1 MSLTDRDRQ
10 RMAGVHSD
18 LVRLVEA
25 ASNAGV
31 KFAVIEGVRTLERQ
45 KKLFAERKTQTMR
58 SRHLTG
64 HAIDIAPLADTDG
77 DGDAEI
83 SWYWPDYYAM
93 APKIK
98 AIADEIG
105 VRVEWGGDWS
115 TFKDGPHW
123 QIPWNATPIMVA
135 AAQPVADESAPQ
147 PMDMKPERGTL
158 KVDGTNPV
166 EVVLPEMK
174 PSPKTGEWRL
184 TLAGMLIDAFT
195 ALSPLI
201 LQMLDPAM
209 DHMQTHWFPV
219 GTAGGLIFA
228 AIRTAYKGWRT
239 NAAVKVASAE
249 VAR

>member
-31 KFAVIEGVRTLERQ
+31 RFTVIEGVRSLERQ

-64 HAIDIAPLADTDG
+64 HAVDIAPLADTDS
-77 DGDAEI
+77 DGDTEP

-93 APKIK
+93 APKVK

-123 QIPWNATPIMVA
+123 QIPWNATPTMVA
-135 AAQPVADESAPQ
+135 AAAP
-147 PMDMKPERGTL
+147 PEPATPEPLDMNPERGTL
-158 KVDGTNPV
+158 KVGGDNPV
-166 EVVLPEMK
+166 EVTLPKMAR
-174 PSPKTGEWRL
+174 SWKTGEFWL
-184 TLAGMLIDAFT
+184 NVAGTIGT
-195 ALSPLI
+195 ALVLLSPLI
-201 LQMLDPAM
+201 DPAM
-209 DHMQTHWFPV
+209 EKIAENP
-219 GTAGGLIFA
+219 ALA
-228 AIRTAYKGWRT
+228 AIPGGTVGYALIRMAYKWLRT
-239 NAAVKVASAE
+239 NAAVKVANAE
-249 VAR
+249 LAR

>member
-1 MSLTDRDRQ
+1 MLTDRDRQ

-31 KFAVIEGVRTLERQ
+31 KFTVIEGVRTLDRQ

-77 DGDAEI
+77 DGDTEP

-98 AIADEIG
+98 AIAGEIG
-105 VRVEWGGDWS
+105 VRVEWGGDWT

-123 QIPWNATPIMVA
+123 QIPWSAAPAVA
-135 AAQPVADESAPQ
+135 VADSVASEPAPQ
-147 PMDMKPERGTL
+147 PIQNMQPERGTL
-158 KVDGTNPV
+158 KVDGARPV

-174 PSPKTGEWRL
+174 PSPQTGEWRL
-184 TLAGMLIDAFT
+184 TLAGMLIDTVT
-195 ALSPLI
+195 ALAPII

-209 DHMQTHWFPV
+209 DQIQTKWFPV

-239 NAAVKVASAE
+239 QAAVKVASAE